1 MGRLYIFTKHGQI
14 SKHDGYLIY
23 KDCEG
28 FVMRILPV
36 QTDMI
41 VLYGN
46 ISLTAEAISIM
57 AKNQIPVTMKRFS
70 GTNVSLCYGNRK
82 NVFLRMSQYKICNDE
97 GKSLE
102 IAKCIVSGKIRNQL
116 SFMQRIKRTSKFA
129 EEMQQAVEKIKE
141 VQNEVQKCLH
151 IKSLRGLEGLASR
164 IYFSVFKGHI
174 FPEWA
179 EFESRSK
186 RPPLSN
192 VNAVLSFLYSLLSNE
207 ISFVIESYGLDSMI
221 GSLHELAYSRNSLTC
236 DIMEEFRVPV
246 ADTICCQLFNNRI
259 LQVSDFEDRDGGIF
273 LTTEGMK
280 KTITAFEERML
291 EKYRK
296 IIFHQVESY
305 KNMIEGKSETYEP
318 FYFK

>member
-14 SKHDGYLIY
+14 SKHDGHLIY

-28 FVMRILPV
+28 VVMRILPV

-46 ISLTAEAISIM
+46 ISLTAEAISII
-57 AKNQIPVTMKRFS
+57 AKNQIPVTMKNFG
-70 GTNVSLCYGNRK
+70 GTNISLCYGNHR
-82 NVFLRMSQYKICNDE
+82 NVFLRMAQYKIWNDE
-97 GKSLE
+97 KKSLE
-102 IAKCIVSGKIRNQL
+102 IAKGIVTGKIKNQL
-116 SFMQRIKRTSKFA
+116 SFMQRIKRTSKL
-129 EEMQQAVEKIKE
+129 EEELHQAVKKIKE
-141 VQNEVQKCLH
+141 VQNEIQKCVH
-151 IKSLRGLEGLASR
+151 IKSLRGLEGAASR

-192 VNAVLSFLYSLLSNE
+192 VNAVLSFLYSLLLNE

-221 GSLHELAYSRNSLTC
+221 GTLHELSYSRNSLTC
-236 DIMEEFRVPV
+236 DIMEEFRTPV
-246 ADTICCQLFNNRI
+246 ADTTCCQLFNDRI
-259 LQVSDFEDRDGGIF
+259 LRENDFEERDGGIF
-273 LTTEGMK
+273 LTRDGMK

-291 EKYRK
+291 RKYRK
-296 IIFHQVESY
+296 IIFQQVELY
-305 KNMIEGKSETYEP
+305 KNMIEGKVETYEP